1 MLLGDQ
7 NALGCNGLWI
17 YQKKISTEFGCRV
30 FGVQG
35 FVIRQRF
42 PDFQLKAAEEAL
54 NRFLCLVCTGL

>member
-1 MLLGDQ
+1 MRWAAMACGFT
-7 NALGCNGLWI
+7 
-17 YQKKISTEFGCRV
+17 KKKSPLNLVAGF

-35 FVIRQRF
+35 FVVRQRF